1 MRAFRSIAAIVLF
14 ACVALFHAN
23 PAHAQQTWLPIDE
36 LPDGEVF
43 ALLVHSDTLFAL
55 IDSSVHFRSHDNPNW
70 QQSSPIPAD
79 TPPSSLNKTGNR
91 LFVGTYGSGIFETTN
106 LGLDWTP
113 RTTGLSG
120 VGAMVVTAMAVRHD
134 SIYAGT
140 SGAGVFVMNLNG
152 PSQWTTYRT
161 GMPSLAGW
169 DVQSLHEWSGWLF
182 CGSGQNANIYINAPG
197 ESSWQEMPFGDFIPT
212 GLAMFAIAGSG
223 TDLIG
228 AASNGI
234 YTSADTGLSWN
245 HFATPFSSAG
255 DGAVA
260 STSGRTFVF
269 FMHASRGA
277 YIFERTGDT
286 WQLFD
291 HQLVYCYDLAAFGDR
306 LYAARHDGLWYLP
319 LSSTDVGD
327 SPGSELPTGVRLE
340 QNYPNPFNPSTTISF
355 SLREASPVRLAVY
368 NVLGQS
374 VRVVLDGFHS
384 AGDYRTVWDGTD
396 DRGRP
401 VAGGVY
407 FYRLATA
414 NETKS
419 RKMLLIK

>member
-14 ACVALFHAN
+14 ACAAFFHAS
-23 PAHAQQTWLPIDE
+23 PAHAQQTWLPVDE
-36 LPDGEVF
+36 LPDGDIL
-43 ALLVHSDTLFAL
+43 ALLVDADTLYAL

-79 TPPSSLNKTGNR
+79 TPPSSLIKTGNR

-152 PSQWTTYRT
+152 PSQWTTYRA
-161 GMPSLAGW
+161 GMPSLTGW

-182 CGSGQNANIYINAPG
+182 CGSGHNANVYINDPG
-197 ESSWQEMPFGDFIPT
+197 ESSWQEVPFGDFIPT
-212 GLAMFAIAGSG
+212 GLAMYAIAGSG

-234 YTSADTGLSWN
+234 YTSTDTGASWD

-286 WQLFD
+286 WQLLD
-291 HQLVYCYDLAAFGDR
+291 HQLVYCYDLAALVIGFMQLALMDCGISRCR
-306 LYAARHDGLWYLP
+306 LPMSGIAPRRIANRRA
-319 LSSTDVGD
+319 TRT
-327 SPGSELPTGVRLE
+327 ELPQSVQSIHHDLVFSPR
-340 QNYPNPFNPSTTISF
+340 SF
-355 SLREASPVRLAVY
+355 S
-368 NVLGQS
+368 
-374 VRVVLDGFHS
+374 S
-384 AGDYRTVWDGTD
+384 AIDRIQRARTVGQ
-396 DRGRP
+396 GR
-401 VAGGVY
+401 
-407 FYRLATA
+407 T
-414 NETKS
+414 
-419 RKMLLIK
+419 